1 MSTSALRAAAG
12 VRVTAGA
19 GGVTRWERLRS
30 APPLA
35 LRTGAGVLWL
45 VGSSAGPLPGDEVS
59 LELDVG
65 PGARL
70 EVRAS
75 AASVALGGGGDD
87 ESWFRVDARVAPGG
101 TLRWLSEPT
110 VAAAGCHHRVQA
122 RIQLAADARLV
133 WRDELVLGRYGESP
147 GRLCSR
153 IDVEVDGRAIL
164 RQEVGAGTGSP
175 GWAGPAVLAGCKA
188 AGTVVVVAPGEALE
202 PGSLGPE
209 VAVMDL
215 AGGGYLISAVAADA
229 VELRRRLDEALAG
242 LAGSSF
248 RP

>member
-1 MSTSALRAAAG
+1 MTASALRAAAG
-12 VRVTAGA
+12 VRVSAGA
-19 GGVTRWERLRS
+19 GGVVRWECLRS

-70 EVRAS
+70 EVRAT

-87 ESWFRVDARVAPGG
+87 ESSFRVDARVAPGG

-122 RIQLAADARLV
+122 RIQLAAGARLV
-133 WRDELVLGRYGESP
+133 WREELVLGRFGESP
-147 GRLCSR
+147 GRLRSR
-153 IDVEVDGRAIL
+153 IDVEVEGRAVL
-164 RQEVGAGTGSP
+164 RQEVGVGTGSP
-175 GWAGPAVLAGCKA
+175 GWAGPAVLYASKA
-188 AGTVVVVAPGEALE
+188 VGTVVVVAPAEALV
-202 PGSLGPE
+202 PGSLGFE

-229 VELRRRLDEALAG
+229 IELRQRLDGPLAIP
-242 LAGSSF
+242 AE
-248 RP
+248 